1 MAGRCAGHDM
11 TNEPID
17 HIPRRRPYH
26 AGGRP
31 VRLSVTLT
39 EQERRQLGELAA
51 ERSVSVATLLVA
63 SALRSPWPPRGA

>member
-1 MAGRCAGHDM
+1 M
-11 TNEPID
+11 TDELID
-17 HIPRRRPYH
+17 HIPRRRTYH

-51 ERSVSVATLLVA
+51 ARGVSIATLLVD
-63 SALRSPWPPRGA
+63 SALRSPWPSQR